1 MMSEWPYTACLGRVG
16 IHVLGC
22 TMYIPSDL
30 KISLGPSQCIHGS
43 GLRVETSRIW
53 CLIKSLSRCMFA
65 VCFSCT
71 SIRHFDQTLRSDT
84 DWLPVAVCHLT
95 QSSHHWLYP
104 FFVAKS
110 GKSWELTL
118 LYCIGFIHS
127 FCKLL
132 AKSIPLKEVDYTCLN
147 VFSCIIHVYIVHTP
161 NF

>member
-53 CLIKSLSRCMFA
+53 CFVKSLSRCMFA

-71 SIRHFDQTLRSDT
+71 SIRHFDQTLIDCLWPSVI
-84 DWLPVAVCHLT
+84 WHKVLT
-95 QSSHHWLYP
+95 IGCIHFLLLNLGNPENSHC
-104 FFVAKS
+104 
-110 GKSWELTL
+110 
-118 LYCIGFIHS
+118 CIVLASFIH
-127 FCKLL
+127 FANYWL
-132 AKSIPLKEVDYTCLN
+132 LKEVDYTCLN